1 VDFDSYS
8 NHGVDGAVA
17 VVNSGE
23 QLDDVG
29 GLAALLADLRLSS
42 IGDVDD
48 KDLEA
53 VRRLRRR
60 LRAIFDAEDA
70 GTAAALI
77 NALLMDAKALPLLTN
92 HDGEGWH
99 LHYAPPDRPVW
110 ARLAAE
116 AAIGLAGVIRA
127 DGFDRMRTCAAD
139 DCNDV
144 FVDGSKNHSRR
155 FCHPETCGN
164 RATTA
169 AYRARRREARPVLE
183 PG

>member
-1 VDFDSYS
+1 MDFDSYS

-17 VVNSGE
+17 IVNSAE
-23 QLDDVG
+23 QLDDVA

-42 IGDVDD
+42 IGEVDD

-60 LRAIFDAEDA
+60 LRAVFDAEDVR
-70 GTAAALI
+70 TAAALI
-77 NALLMDAKALPLLTN
+77 NALLMDAHALPLLTD
-92 HDGEGWH
+92 HDGEAWH

-127 DGFDRMRTCAAD
+127 DGFDRMRTCDAE
-139 DCNDV
+139 DCDDV

-169 AYRARRREARPVLE
+169 AYRARRKRPQQAIEA
-183 PG
+183 G